1 VAIKI
6 RTTGGDIK
14 VKIPRDRKG
23 QFEPIV
29 IRKYETVE
37 SDVEERIVS
46 MYAKGMTTGDI
57 KNYMFDIYGVDIS
70 KDMVSGIT
78 DKVLPLVSEWQTRP
92 LAALYPIVY
101 LDAVHFK
108 VRDNGRI
115 VSKAAYIMLGVNMDG
130 KKEIL
135 GIWAGE
141 NEGAKFWMGLLN
153 EVKNRG
159 VEDMLITCIDG
170 LSQTVQKLAC

>member
-46 MYAKGMTTGDI
+46 MWRY
-57 KNYMFDIYGVDIS
+57 
-70 KDMVSGIT
+70 
-78 DKVLPLVSEWQTRP
+78 
-92 LAALYPIVY
+92 
-101 LDAVHFK
+101 
-108 VRDNGRI
+108 
-115 VSKAAYIMLGVNMDG
+115 
-130 KKEIL
+130 
-135 GIWAGE
+135 
-141 NEGAKFWMGLLN
+141 
-153 EVKNRG
+153 
-159 VEDMLITCIDG
+159 
-170 LSQTVQKLAC
+170 QKLYV